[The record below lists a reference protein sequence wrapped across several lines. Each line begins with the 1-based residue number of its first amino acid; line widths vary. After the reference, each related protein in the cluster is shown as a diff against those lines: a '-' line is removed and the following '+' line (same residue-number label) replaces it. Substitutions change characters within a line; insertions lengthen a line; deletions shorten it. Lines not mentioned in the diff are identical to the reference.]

1 MNKVDLMKN
10 YPKQDRQNY
19 ISRKETLSAD
29 EISISRKFD
38 KEYFDGDR
46 KYGYGGYYY
55 DPKFFTQV
63 VRDFVDYYSLKDGS
77 KILDVGCGKGFMLYD
92 FMNLNPSFKL
102 FGLDISKYYENCI
115 DEIIKQNFIIG
126 SCDKL
131 PYEDNSFD
139 LVISI
144 STIHN
149 LDVEGVKRS
158 LKKLIGYLSIML
170 L

>member
-77 KILDVGCGKGFMLYD
+77 KILDVVVEKDLCFMIL
-92 FMNLNPSFKL
+92 
-102 FGLDISKYYENCI
+102 
-115 DEIIKQNFIIG
+115 
-126 SCDKL
+126 
-131 PYEDNSFD
+131 
-139 LVISI
+139 
-144 STIHN
+144 
-149 LDVEGVKRS
+149 
-158 LKKLIGYLSIML
+158 
-170 L
+170 